1 MGKTFA
7 SFVISTN
14 RLKLFLPTL
23 KYKKALFTGL
33 TKEVTTFMYSLPFR
47 SVKKVRKFVRYFK
60 KAYLNKTDL
69 LCLVIRR
76 SDSKF
81 LGIVALHHLERKNPE
96 FGIWFCAWAQ

>member
-1 MGKTFA
+1 MDKDFS

-14 RLKLFLPTL
+14 RLKLLLPTL
-23 KYKKALFTGL
+23 KYKKVLFTGL
-33 TKEVTTFMYSLPFR
+33 TKEVTTFMYSSPFR

-69 LCLVIRR
+69 LCLVIRK

-81 LGIVALHHLERKNPE
+81 LGIVALHHLERKDPE
-96 FGIWFCAWAQ
+96 FGIWLCSWAR